1 MADEF
6 ELNSLLSVFL
16 DDYHEIPSDFDV
28 SSLSQK
34 DIEVHVNRMLPSSAH
49 CVLTIK
55 EIVDSIAESSDAI
68 TKEEVFDTLKGFL
81 K

>member
-6 ELNSLLSVFL
+6 VLNSLLSVFL
-16 DDYHEIPSDFDV
+16 DDYHEIPSEFDV

-34 DIEVHVNRMLPSSAH
+34 DIELHVNRTFPYCLH
-49 CVLTIK
+49 ILTT

>member
-6 ELNSLLSVFL
+6 VLNSLLSVFL
-16 DDYHEIPSDFDV
+16 DDCHEIPSDFDV

-34 DIEVHVNRMLPSSAH
+34 DIEVHVNRMLPFTP
-49 CVLTIK
+49 CLLTIK

-81 K
+81 R

>member
-6 ELNSLLSVFL
+6 VLNSLLSVFL
-16 DDYHEIPSDFDV
+16 DDYHEIPSDLDV

-34 DIEVHVNRMLPSSAH
+34 DIELHVNRATRYSLSFAD
-49 CVLTIK
+49 LL

-68 TKEEVFDTLKGFL
+68 TKEEVFDPLKGLL